1 MGQITSLFAYKV
13 ADQAGAG
20 VETGDL
26 LRDLGLDPDA
36 PIDPRLMLESEDYY
50 EFFAELVRRDPD
62 GVSLPLR
69 AGASMRCDDF
79 GAFGLAWKSAP
90 DLRGSY
96 ARAERFG
103 RRLTNVST
111 YEVKREPEGALLH
124 LNRAGE
130 RDLGL
135 RLSNEATL
143 ASITAISREVSTAE
157 FSPLAVFFKH
167 DAPETI
173 DAHEAY
179 FGCPAHFGSDKD
191 GLLLSD
197 EALAAKN
204 RLGDESTSAFF
215 DSYLETEEIDYAG
228 VVSLDRQVRS
238 AVTNCLSEG
247 VPTLSDIAMRLGMS
261 ARTLQRRLAEEG
273 RTYQEL
279 VDRARRELARSLLR
293 DTQYS
298 LADVAFLTGFS
309 EQSTFT
315 RAFKR
320 WSGQTPRS
328 FRLEAPTSN

>member
-13 ADQAGAG
+13 AGQVSAG
-20 VETGDL
+20 VETRDL
-26 LRDLGLDPDA
+26 LRDLGLDPEA
-36 PIDPRLMLESEDYY
+36 SIDPRLMLASEDYY
-50 EFFAELVRRDPD
+50 AFFAELARRDPD
-62 GVSLPLR
+62 GASLPVR
-69 AGASMRCDDF
+69 TGAAMRCDDY
-79 GAFGLAWKSAP
+79 GAFGLAWKSAT

-111 YEVKREPEGALLH
+111 YEVERVPEGALLH

-130 RDLGL
+130 RDLGM

-143 ASITAISREVSTAE
+143 ASITAISREVSTVQ
-157 FSPLAVFFKH
+157 FSPLAVFFRH
-167 DAPETI
+167 GAPETV
-173 DAHEAY
+173 DAHVAY
-179 FGCPAHFGSDKD
+179 FGCPPHFGSDKD
-191 GLLLSD
+191 ALLLSD
-197 EALAAKN
+197 EALSAKN

-215 DSYLETEEIDYAG
+215 DRYLETEEIANSG
-228 VVSLDRQVRS
+228 VASLDRQVRS
-238 AVTNCLSEG
+238 AVANCLSEG
-247 VPTLSDIAMRLGMS
+247 VPTVSDIATRLGMS
-261 ARTLQRRLAEEG
+261 ARTLQRRLSEEG

-279 VDRARRELARSLLR
+279 VDRARRELARTLLR

-328 FRLEAPTSN
+328 FRLEAPSSK

>member
-13 ADQAGAG
+13 ADQASPG
-20 VETGDL
+20 VETADL
-26 LRDLGLDPDA
+26 LRGLGLNPDA
-36 PIDPRLMLESEDYY
+36 PIDSKLMLASEDYY

-69 AGASMRCDDF
+69 TGGTMRCDDY
-79 GAFGLAWKSAP
+79 GAFGLAWKSAT
-90 DLRGSY
+90 DLKGSY

-111 YEVKREPEGALLH
+111 YEVERTQEGAYLH

-135 RLSNEATL
+135 RVSNEATL
-143 ASITAISREVSTAE
+143 ASITSISREVSTAQ

-173 DAHEAY
+173 EAHEAY
-179 FGCPAHFGSDKD
+179 FGCPTHFGSDRD
-191 GLLLSD
+191 ALLLSD
-197 EALAAKN
+197 DALSAKN

-215 DSYLETEEIDYAG
+215 DRYLETEEIAYAG

-238 AVTNCLSEG
+238 AVTSCLSEG
-247 VPTLSDIAMRLGMS
+247 VPTVSDIAARLGMS

-279 VDRARRELARSLLR
+279 VDRARRELARALLR

-328 FRLEAPTSN
+328 FRLEAPTPE